1 MSLETTKQQDA
12 QYLMHTYARFPAA
25 LVRGEN
31 ATAWDED
38 GKAYID
44 FTSGIGVNALGYADP
59 AWAAAVAKQAGTL
72 QHISNLYL
80 RPVTIETA
88 ALLCKVSG
96 MQRVFFANSGAEA
109 NEGAIKLARKYGTD
123 HYGERHC
130 KIVTLKNSF
139 HGRTVTTLAATGQ
152 DAFHHHFTPFT
163 EGFSYAEPAMESV
176 KAAVDEDTCAVFI
189 ELIQGEGGVH
199 PLDPAF
205 IKALRDFCTERD
217 VLLLVDEVQTGIG
230 RTGSFFCYEQY
241 GIKPDVVSAAKA
253 LGGGLPIGAVLANE
267 KCADVLGPG
276 DHGSTFGGNPVACAG
291 AQVIIRRVSDPAFLQ
306 AVREKGAFLRAA
318 LEKMP
323 QIESVRGLGLM
334 LGAKPAVSTPG
345 ELAQKCCEA
354 GLLVLTAKDVLRFL
368 PPLTITKE
376 ELQKGLAI
384 LAHVLQD
391 A

>member
-1 MSLETTKQQDA
+1 M
-12 QYLMHTYARFPAA
+12 
-25 LVRGEN
+25 
-31 ATAWDED
+31 
-38 GKAYID
+38 
-44 FTSGIGVNALGYADP
+44 
-59 AWAAAVAKQAGTL
+59 
-72 QHISNLYL
+72 
-80 RPVTIETA
+80 
-88 ALLCKVSG
+88 
-96 MQRVFFANSGAEA
+96 
-109 NEGAIKLARKYGTD
+109 
-123 HYGERHC
+123 
-130 KIVTLKNSF
+130 TLKNSF

-163 EGFSYAEPAMESV
+163 EGFSYAEPTMESV

-306 AVREKGAFLRAA
+306 EVREKGAFLRAE
-318 LEKMP
+318 LEKLP